1 LRRSDASAR
10 GDHCLGRHL
19 DGVGER
25 NRRSIVGNFLS
36 LVASALVTGVFAVAF
51 QRVTAHSNKGTYDV
65 FD

>member
-1 LRRSDASAR
+1 LS
-10 GDHCLGRHL
+10 GRHL

-36 LVASALVTGVFAVAF
+36 LVASALVTGVFAMAF